1 MQEEHE
7 MSKIDFST
15 WKILAVDDEPDNLSL
30 LGDIL
35 NFSDAEVV
43 TARSGEQAIA
53 LLDQQTFSLALI
65 DIQMP
70 GVSGWDVIQ
79 HIRNSE
85 REELRKMLVIAVTA
99 FAMLG
104 DKERVLA
111 AGFDGYMS
119 KPIDAETFMLRIEAI
134 VQEHLPASPPEPTPP
149 PAEAREEHLAETGA
163 NTRDAHENSAV
174 QP

>member
-15 WKILAVDDEPDNLSL
+15 WKILAVDDEPDTLSL

-35 NFSDAEVV
+35 NSSDAEVV
-43 TARSGEQAIA
+43 TARSGEQAIE
-53 LLDQQTFSLALI
+53 LLNQQAFSLTLI

-70 GVSGWDVIQ
+70 RVSGWDVIQ

-85 REELRKMLVIAVTA
+85 RQELRKMLVIAVTA

-104 DKERVLA
+104 DRERVLP

-119 KPIDAETFMLRIEAI
+119 KPIDAENFISRIEAI
-134 VQEHLPASPPEPTPP
+134 IQTHLPQAPP
-149 PAEAREEHLAETGA
+149 L
-163 NTRDAHENSAV
+163 S
-174 QP
+174 